1 MIKVMTNETF
11 DSTTWFENIVQ
22 SWLEINESVYL
33 LISSHLQHEINKLD
47 ILNVRLNTCKV
58 KNLLDQ
64 VFANVYKQFTDVF
77 DNILKSQRNKCLVF
91 IAQQCNYNKR
101 RWVKTQT
108 VVFMN
113 EIQHIVT
120 SFSIS
125 NSSSMSSSSINNIN
139 MHESVKTV
147 QNIMIQVHCNISH
160 SICCK
165 SQDLLVSDIAKSMIE
180 INDLNFMTFIN
191 LISLKL
197 SYKKRKYTIFYECDD
212 TANISIIN
220 EWEWKAAFTEMH
232 TKKFLWFCF
241 IIRRSEVI
249 SKISMY
255 S

>member
-1 MIKVMTNETF
+1 MTNETF

-33 LISSHLQHEINKLD
+33 LISSHLQHEMNKLN
-47 ILNVRLNTCKV
+47 ILNIRLNTCKV

>member
-1 MIKVMTNETF
+1 MTNETF

-33 LISSHLQHEINKLD
+33 LISSHLQHEMNKLD

>member
-1 MIKVMTNETF
+1 
-11 DSTTWFENIVQ
+11 
-22 SWLEINESVYL
+22 
-33 LISSHLQHEINKLD
+33 
-47 ILNVRLNTCKV
+47 
-58 KNLLDQ
+58 
-64 VFANVYKQFTDVF
+64 
-77 DNILKSQRNKCLVF
+77 
-91 IAQQCNYNKR
+91 
-101 RWVKTQT
+101 
-108 VVFMN
+108 MN

-220 EWEWKAAFTEMH
+220 E
-232 TKKFLWFCF
+232 
-241 IIRRSEVI
+241 
-249 SKISMY
+249 
-255 S
+255 

>member
-1 MIKVMTNETF
+1 MTNETF

-22 SWLEINESVYL
+22 SRLEINESVYL
-33 LISSHLQHEINKLD
+33 LISSHLQHEMNKLD

-197 SYKKRKYTIFYECDD
+197 SYKKRKYTIFHECDD

-220 EWEWKAAFTEMH
+220 EWE
-232 TKKFLWFCF
+232 
-241 IIRRSEVI
+241 
-249 SKISMY
+249 
-255 S
+255 

>member
-1 MIKVMTNETF
+1 MTNETF